1 MITLMSIGFVIV
13 TLLIIFF
20 IALVFHYDKKTGIR
34 LLLITIAHFVITR
47 YGWEIH
53 DLIKSII
60 T

>member
-1 MITLMSIGFVIV
+1 MITLMLIGFVIV

-34 LLLITIAHFVITR
+34 LLLITIGHKVITV

-53 DLIKSII
+53 DMIKSVI
-60 T
+60 